1 MAGGLFAI
9 NRLWFYEIGMYD
21 EGQDIW
27 GGENI
32 DLSFRVRSLASLLSS
47 PDVIPIYKQLI
58 KVLRQY
64 LFKCTYHIG
73 RT

>member
-47 PDVIPIYKQLI
+47 PDVIPIYKGVSSIL
-58 KVLRQY
+58 V
-64 LFKCTYHIG
+64 CAHI
-73 RT
+73 T